1 MTVYPGTGLITLP
14 ITADCASPKGSCVH
28 LWCGVRG
35 GTIVTSAAPAV
46 HELLIITLRRRDP
59 LQYSAQMYRHNASR
73 SHPVVLTIFIV
84 MNTIYTDYHKRRVV
98 LALMNVTK
106 AGIAVETVEPQKAAD
121 DGGSTFE
128 LVCGRKSNHLPLPGI
143 GQDQPDGSPSSDVD
157 HHVPILDKPPQ
168 NKRQDE
174 QKSDTGYVS
183 QQQSCSTDPNREE
196 WVGGCAVFH
205 RVGRPPVGMR
215 AGPLP
220 RCLLPVVQELA
231 RAGAGGR
238 TASTAKR

>member
-1 MTVYPGTGLITLP
+1 MWRQGGHDCDVGGARCARAPNHYLTPSGPSAVFRPDVPAHCQPVPPGRVNYIHRYEYYINRLP
-14 ITADCASPKGSCVH
+14 QAQGSVS
-28 LWCGVRG
+28 
-35 GTIVTSAAPAV
+35 I
-46 HELLIITLRRRDP
+46 
-59 LQYSAQMYRHNASR
+59 
-73 SHPVVLTIFIV
+73 
-84 MNTIYTDYHKRRVV
+84 K
-98 LALMNVTK
+98 MNVTK
-106 AGIAVETVEPQKAAD
+106 AGIPVETVEPQTAAD

-157 HHVPILDKPPQ
+157 YHVPILDKPPQ

-196 WVGGCAVFH
+196 WVGGCVVFH

-220 RCLLPVVQELA
+220 RCLLPIVQELA

>member
-1 MTVYPGTGLITLP
+1 M
-14 ITADCASPKGSCVH
+14 VH
-28 LWCGVRG
+28 
-35 GTIVTSAAPAV
+35 SNN
-46 HELLIITLRRRDP
+46 ELYEYLCPDHRYTTDSI
-59 LQYSAQMYRHNASR
+59 YAQTYRHNASR

-106 AGIAVETVEPQKAAD
+106 AGIAVETVEPQTAAD

-143 GQDQPDGSPSSDVD
+143 DGSPSSVVD
-157 HHVPILDKPPQ
+157 HHVPIPDKPPP

-174 QKSDTGYVS
+174 QQGDTGYVS

-196 WVGGCAVFH
+196 WVGGSVVFH

-231 RAGAGGR
+231 RAGAGSR
-238 TASTAKR
+238 IASTAKR